1 MVSYIKSLERD
12 IQLQR
17 IVTLT
22 SLGTLLHWYCFYAL
36 SSILPYIFSTHLKLV
51 DNSVYLM
58 SWFAIVLGFFIR
70 PIGTILLAPRIDLLG
85 RKSVFNSSLNLLS
98 LSVFIILFFPFNS
111 APVSISISMILIS
124 RLLQGVAIS
133 MEYGA
138 AISYIYESV
147 PQEKTGFFTGI
158 LQLTAPIGVLGSE
171 LMILVATQMVS
182 EEVYHQWFW
191 KFPLFFGMVLFFISN
206 RIRSDL
212 PESPV
217 FELMKKRKELSTGP
231 LREIFKSNVMKK
243 DILFALF
250 SITAAQGANFYLM
263 HSFIRNYLSLA
274 FSESKQFVVFFMI
287 AIMSFSWPAAIFFA
301 KQSDKSR
308 PRNLFLKL
316 LIANFIL
323 IPIFFTLFEISKIQG
338 SRAWVVFIPI
348 AILYMGSLSI
358 YGVTGKLLADMF
370 PPRLR
375 GTAISIPYHI
385 GNGIFGGL
393 IPVFTSMTFQKKSDG
408 PWFVLI
414 YVCTLL
420 LIAILI
426 NLFSIKRLKSRET
439 I

>member
-1 MVSYIKSLERD
+1 MSYIKSLERD

-36 SSILPYIFSTHLKLV
+36 SSILPYIFSTHLKIV
-51 DNSVYLM
+51 ANGVNIM

-85 RKSVFNSSLNLLS
+85 RKSVFTSSLNLLS
-98 LSVFIILFFPFNS
+98 LSVFIILLFPFNS
-111 APVSISISMILIS
+111 APVGLSISMILIS

-171 LMILVATQMVS
+171 LMILVSSQMVS
-182 EEVYHQWFW
+182 AEIYHRWFW
-191 KFPLFFGMVLFFISN
+191 KFPLFFGLVLFFLSN
-206 RIRSDL
+206 RIRKDL

-217 FELMKKRKELSTGP
+217 YELMKKRKELSIEP
-231 LREIFKSNVMKK
+231 LKEIFRSKVIKK
-243 DILFALF
+243 DILLALF
-250 SITAAQGANFYLM
+250 SITAGQGASFYLM
-263 HSFIRNYLSLA
+263 HSFIRNYLSLS
-274 FSESKQFVVFFMI
+274 FSESNQFVMFFMI
-287 AIMSFSWPAAIFFA
+287 SIMTVSWPAAIFFA
-301 KQSDKSR
+301 KQSDKTS
-308 PRNLFLKL
+308 PRVLFLRL

-323 IPIFFTLFEISKIQG
+323 IPVFFLLFEISKIKG
-338 SRAWVVFIPI
+338 PGAWAVFVPI
-348 AILYMGSLSI
+348 AILYMGSLSL

-375 GTAISIPYHI
+375 GTSISIPYHI

-393 IPVFTSMTFQKKSDG
+393 IPVLTSMTFQKKSDD
-408 PWFVLI
+408 PWPVLI
-414 YVCTLL
+414 YVCS
-420 LIAILI
+420 LILVAIVI
-426 NLFSIKRLKSRET
+426 NWLSLRIKKEG
-439 I
+439 